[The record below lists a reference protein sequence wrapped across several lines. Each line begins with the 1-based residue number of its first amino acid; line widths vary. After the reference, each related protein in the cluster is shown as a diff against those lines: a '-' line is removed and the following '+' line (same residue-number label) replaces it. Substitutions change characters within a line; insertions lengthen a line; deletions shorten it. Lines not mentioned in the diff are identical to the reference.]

1 MPLAGSPQP
10 NTTSVSASFASP
22 DASDAGE
29 WGGGSSAQY
38 ATAGGGVGVQS
49 VAGHHS
55 LMVPLSQLLQHRH
68 LQQQQQEQQQQQ
80 NMYNKYQQHV
90 LQSTGPESKKRKA
103 SDGESIK
110 SSEGFVGGH
119 SLSLMNQHYQQ
130 QQQQQSLMQ
139 QLRQEMQVSQHQP
152 ATTQQQLLQ
161 QHTLQQLLK
170 DPNMAQ
176 TLQQL
181 QLAIAAAGSAGNV
194 QPMHLPALSSHL
206 QTSAGNAAQNSG
218 QAPGQQHPS
227 LGQSAPQQT
236 TLAGLLNLLQ
246 TPATQTQMPAALFGH
261 LGPTVES
268 SSAAMLTLPTGS
280 PGRSNGSILQHS
292 DSTMTAQAGLASM
305 GSMPA
310 LATSPYAQTL
320 ASPGA
325 GAGAAGTA
333 SVYSQ
338 QAFSQVLSL
347 LALLVQKYKY

>member
-1 MPLAGSPQP
+1 MQLAASPQP

-22 DASDAGE
+22 DASDAGG

-38 ATAGGGVGVQS
+38 ATAAGGVGMQS

-55 LMVPLSQLLQHRH
+55 LSQLLQHRQQ
-68 LQQQQQEQQQQQ
+68 LQQQQQEQQQQFC
-80 NMYNKYQQHV
+80 YHNKYQQHI

-130 QQQQQSLMQ
+130 QQQQQQQQQSLMQ

-161 QHTLQQLLK
+161 QHTLQQLQK

-194 QPMHLPALSSHL
+194 QPMHLPTLTSHL

-218 QAPGQQHPS
+218 QASGQQHPS

-236 TLAGLLNLLQ
+236 TLAGLLNLLHP
-246 TPATQTQMPAALFGH
+246 PATQTQMPAALFGH

-268 SSAAMLTLPTGS
+268 SSAAMLTRPTGS

-325 GAGAAGTA
+325 GAGTA

-347 LALLVQKYKY
+347 LALLVQTHKY

>member
-1 MPLAGSPQP
+1 M
-10 NTTSVSASFASP
+10 
-22 DASDAGE
+22 
-29 WGGGSSAQY
+29 
-38 ATAGGGVGVQS
+38 
-49 VAGHHS
+49 
-55 LMVPLSQLLQHRH
+55 MVPLSQLLQHRQ

-130 QQQQQSLMQ
+130 QQQQQQQQSIMQ

-194 QPMHLPALSSHL
+194 QPMHLPALPSHL

-218 QAPGQQHPS
+218 QASGHQHPS
-227 LGQSAPQQT
+227 LGQSAQQQT
-236 TLAGLLNLLQ
+236 TLAGLLNLLH

-268 SSAAMLTLPTGS
+268 SSAAMLTHPIDS

-292 DSTMTAQAGLASM
+292 DSPMTAQAGLASM